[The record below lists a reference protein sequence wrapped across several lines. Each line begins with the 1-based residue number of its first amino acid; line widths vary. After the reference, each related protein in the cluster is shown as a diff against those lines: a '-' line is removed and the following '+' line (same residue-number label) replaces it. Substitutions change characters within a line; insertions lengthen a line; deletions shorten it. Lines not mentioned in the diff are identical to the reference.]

1 MRVPE
6 LDVDTGW
13 HAGPDRFTWSL
24 VLALA
29 LHGLVILGMVFVPE
43 AEKPTASVLEVT
55 LAHFR
60 SEQAPREADFV
71 AQANQVGSGTE
82 IEKRLLTT
90 NEIAPIEDDTIRDT
104 LRMQESARAPAKATR
119 HNLVV
124 TRSTTTRKAGKAKQ
138 KSEHREAPRAER
150 DVMEKRQQEIASL
163 EAQLARE
170 KEAYAKRP
178 KVRQLT
184 SVSTRESFDALYVEA
199 FRREVEEV
207 GTRNFPEQA
216 MREHTFGQVRLMVAI
231 NPNGSVRGIEVL
243 KSSGFRFLDEAAM
256 RSVRLA
262 APFAPFPPEMRKI
275 TDILEV
281 IRTWRFDEQ
290 KTLSADAE

>member
-1 MRVPE
+1 MSAPCVPAFSGDPRNR
-6 LDVDTGW
+6 LLITL
-13 HAGPDRFTWSL
+13 T
-24 VLALA
+24 LAMLF
-29 LHGLVILGMVFVPE
+29 HGLLLAVKFAPEMPRPPPHILD
-43 AEKPTASVLEVT
+43 VT

-60 SEQAPREADFV
+60 STEAPRDADFV

-82 IEKRLLTT
+82 REKRLLTT
-90 NEIAPIEDDTIRDT
+90 TEIAPLEDDRIRET
-104 LRMQESARAPAKATR
+104 LRQEEAVRQPDEQSR

-124 TRSTTTRKAGKAKQ
+124 TRSEHAPRRAGKSRQLQDRRQARQ
-138 KSEHREAPRAER
+138 AEQDSIER
-150 DVMEKRQQEIASL
+150 RRQEIASL

-199 FRREVEEV
+199 FRREVEAV

-216 MREHTFGQVRLMVAI
+216 IRERKFGHVRLMVAL
-231 NPNGSVRGIEVL
+231 NPRGDIREIEVL
-243 KSSGFRFLDEAAM
+243 QSSGHAFLDEAAM

-262 APFAPFPPEMRKI
+262 APFAPFPPEMRRI
-275 TDILEV
+275 TDILEI
-281 IRTWRFDEQ
+281 IRTWKYDEQ
-290 KTLSADAE
+290 RAVSTEGG

>member
-1 MRVPE
+1 MS
-6 LDVDTGW
+6 DT
-13 HAGPDRFTWSL
+13 
-24 VLALA
+24 LALPWRRSGDRLTWAIAAAMA
-29 LHGLVILGMVFVPE
+29 LHGLVVLGIGFIPDD
-43 AEKPTASVLEVT
+43 KRQTPNVLEVT

-82 IEKRLLTT
+82 AEKRLLTT
-90 NEIAPIEDDTIRDT
+90 TEHAPIEDDTIRET
-104 LRMQESARAPAKATR
+104 LQEEESARAPATETR

-124 TRSTTTRKAGKAKQ
+124 THSTKARKTGKSQ
-138 KSEHREAPRAER
+138 QQREAKEAQKADEDAFER
-150 DVMEKRQQEIASL
+150 RQHDIASL

-207 GTRNFPEQA
+207 GTRNFPDQA
-216 MREHTFGQVRLMVAI
+216 LRDRTFGQVRLMVAL
-231 NPNGSVRGIEVL
+231 NPNGQVRTIEVL
-243 KSSGFRFLDEAAM
+243 KSSGYRFLDEAAM

-281 IRTWRFDEQ
+281 IRTWKFDEQ
-290 KTLSADAE
+290 RAVSSEGG